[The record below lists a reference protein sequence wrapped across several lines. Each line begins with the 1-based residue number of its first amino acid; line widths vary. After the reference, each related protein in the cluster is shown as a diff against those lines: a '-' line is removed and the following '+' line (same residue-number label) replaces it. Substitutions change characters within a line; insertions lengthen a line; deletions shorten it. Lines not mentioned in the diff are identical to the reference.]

1 MTIAGRI
8 LPREH
13 VLLSVAYLVVR
24 LLLAACGLRY
34 DFDLNWMFLSDP
46 VDLVGRPFDCVYYFH
61 AYPPGMN
68 VLASMALL
76 LGGSHAWLVA
86 ELAFWSLGLVLVN
99 SLLYLARAVGVRGR
113 PAFGLALVFSIVPQ
127 SIYLEHVFLYEHLV
141 AALLTLAG
149 ALLHA
154 AVKRPRSRALLG
166 FFAACAVIG
175 WFRSSFHL
183 VWFAGMLALALHFVP
198 GTSRRPVLVAAAPAA
213 LLLLSLYLKNWA
225 LFGVFGATSA
235 AGGNLTHVTVDRLT
249 PEARAAWI
257 AEGKLSPLAGLHV
270 YSGPAAYLPYFPA
283 REDGRSPVLDRLE
296 RPTFHSPNFNHP
308 LMIDVMKRRRDDAL
322 AYLALRP
329 RAYAS
334 TVLLGLEQFFGPT
347 TEWHPH
353 DKRPDSPHANH
364 DRVVGAY
371 ADFYN
376 GAVHRL
382 FAKPVGLYVFLPL
395 FLVLPLARLR
405 ATVRSRVRHLR
416 ARAAVL
422 AFALVQLGYVAL
434 TSALFTIGE
443 SARYRYQV
451 EPLIWLLVAAAI
463 HEWRRRVRR
472 RRLLAATAPSP

>member
-1 MTIAGRI
+1 MTIAGRT

-13 VLLSVAYLVVR
+13 VLLSVSFLIVR
-24 LLLAACGLRY
+24 LILAASGLRY

-68 VLASMALL
+68 LLASIALL
-76 LGGSHAWLVA
+76 LGGTHAGLVA
-86 ELAFWSLGLVLVN
+86 ELSFWSLGLVLVN
-99 SLLYLARAVGVRGR
+99 SLLYLARAVGLRGR
-113 PAFGLALVFSIVPQ
+113 TAFALALAFSIVPQ
-127 SIYLEHVFLYEHLV
+127 AIYLEHVFLYEHLV

-154 AVKRPRSRALLG
+154 AVKRPGSRALLG

-198 GTSRRPVLVAAAPAA
+198 GSSRRPVLTAAAPALA
-213 LLLLSLYLKNWA
+213 LLLALYVKNWA
-225 LFGVFGATSA
+225 LFGIFGATSA
-235 AGGNLTHVTVDRLT
+235 AGGNLTHVTVDRLA
-249 PEARAAWI
+249 PEERAAWI
-257 AEGKLSPLAGLHV
+257 ADGKLSPLAGLHV
-270 YSGPAAYLPYFPA
+270 YSGPAAYLPYFPE
-283 REDGRSPVLDRLE
+283 RVDGRSPVLDRLE

-322 AYLALRP
+322 VYLAARP
-329 RAYAS
+329 GDYAS
-334 TVLLGLEQFFGPT
+334 TALLGLEQFFGPT

-364 DRVVGAY
+364 DRIVGAY

-376 GAVHRL
+376 GVVHRL
-382 FAKPVGLYVFLPL
+382 FAKPVGLYVLLPL
-395 FLVLPLARLR
+395 FLILPLARLR
-405 ATVRSRVRHLR
+405 ATFRSRVRYRR

-422 AFALVQLGYVAL
+422 AFALAQLGYVAL

-451 EPLIWLLVAAAI
+451 EPLIWLLVAVAI
-463 HEWRRRVRR
+463 HDFGRKARHRRRSM
-472 RRLLAATAPSP
+472 ASP

>member
-13 VLLSVAYLVVR
+13 VLLSVSFLVVR
-24 LLLAACGLRY
+24 LLLAARGLRY
-34 DFDLNWMFLSDP
+34 DFELNWMFLSDP

-68 VLASMALL
+68 FLASLALL
-76 LGGSHAWLVA
+76 LGGTHAWLVA
-86 ELAFWSLGLVLVN
+86 EVTFWSLGLLLAN
-99 SLLYLARAVGVRGR
+99 SLLYLARAVGMRGR
-113 PAFGLALVFSIVPQ
+113 TALALALVFSILPQ
-127 SIYLEHVFLYEHLV
+127 ALYLEHVFLYEHLV

-154 AVKRPRSRALLG
+154 AVKRPGSRVLVA
-166 FFAACAVIG
+166 FFVVCAVIG

-198 GTSRRPVLVAAAPAA
+198 GKSRRPVLFAAVPGAA
-213 LLLLSLYLKNWA
+213 LLLALYLKNWA

-249 PEARAAWI
+249 PEDRATWI
-257 AEGKLSPLAGLHV
+257 ASGKISPLAGLHV
-270 YSGPAAYLPYFPA
+270 YSGPAAYLPYFQA

-322 AYLALRP
+322 AYLAARP
-329 RAYAS
+329 RDYAS

-353 DKRPDSPHANH
+353 DKRPDSPHFEH
-364 DRVVGAY
+364 DRVLGGY

-376 GAVHRL
+376 RIVHRL
-382 FAKPVGLYVFLPL
+382 FLRPVGLYALLPL
-395 FLVLPLARLR
+395 VLVLPIARLR
-405 ATVRSRVRHLR
+405 ATFRSRVRHRR

-443 SARYRYQV
+443 SARYRYQI
-451 EPLIWLLVAAAI
+451 EPLIWLLGAAAI
-463 HEWRRRVRR
+463 HDFRR
-472 RRLLAATAPSP
+472 RRRIGRRPVVAAA